1 MMHEYIDLT
10 QIVEECPPGAYMFA
24 SLCSAFALTF
34 HCPFY
39 LPLIFVAPGSLFS
52 SSSIE
57 A

>member
-1 MMHEYIDLT
+1 MHGYIDLT

-39 LPLIFVAPGSLFS
+39 LPLIFVAPRSLFS